1 MLPLCCLR
9 GRIFKNCF
17 FFYGVFKKIV
27 WFPKKKKSHAT
38 EGNQAFAAW
47 GFYWLFLRFD
57 PLLCCFYFPQLF
69 GCFLCVNTFLGVRN
83 MLLWWPQF
91 LLRHVLTTDK
101 IYPMWKIILN
111 VCVHYTRA
119 NPSLLF
125 FSFQGI
131 YKYLER
137 SFSDFKQR
145 GFVVGYDTRGQVTS
159 NCSSKKYEYWLHL
172 QD

>member
-1 MLPLCCLR
+1 M
-9 GRIFKNCF
+9 GWIFKNCIFFLF
-17 FFYGVFKKIV
+17 FFYWVFKKIV
-27 WFPKKKKSHAT
+27 WFPKKKGMLQSENKRLLLEDFTGYFWGLVTYCAAFISH
-38 EGNQAFAAW
+38 NCLVAFFVW
-47 GFYWLFLRFD
+47 TLFW
-57 PLLCCFYFPQLF
+57 
-69 GCFLCVNTFLGVRN
+69 GVRN

-101 IYPMWKIILN
+101 IYPMWKVIFN
-111 VCVHYTRA
+111 VCVCYTGA

>member
-1 MLPLCCLR
+1 M
-9 GRIFKNCF
+9 GWIFKNCIFLF
-17 FFYGVFKKIV
+17 FFYWVFKKIV
-27 WFPKKKKSHAT
+27 WFPKKKGMLQSENKRLLLEDFTGYFRGLVTYCAAFISH
-38 EGNQAFAAW
+38 NCLVAFFVWILFW
-47 GFYWLFLRFD
+47 GLEI
-57 PLLCCFYFPQLF
+57 CCFGDLSFCWGMF
-69 GCFLCVNTFLGVRN
+69 W
-83 MLLWWPQF
+83 LL
-91 LLRHVLTTDK
+91 TK
-101 IYPMWKIILN
+101 YCMWKVIFN
-111 VCVHYTRA
+111 VCVHYTGA

-159 NCSSKKYEYWLHL
+159 NCSSKKYEYWLRL